1 MAHNVTNHRRPN
13 GRGQS
18 AQSGID
24 STDNQQGSAGSTV
37 RDVASQFADQASEY
51 WSEGRDQMQECI
63 RGREG
68 TAVLMAAAAGLGVGL
83 VVGAALG
90 RSHREQLTWR
100 DRVTAEGF
108 GRRLMERI
116 ESMIPDALSDHFSS
130 K

>member
-1 MAHNVTNHRRPN
+1 MAHHVTNHRRPN
-13 GRGQS
+13 EQAQGGQ
-18 AQSGID
+18 A
-24 STDNQQGSAGSTV
+24 TARKVENQIEEARSSVRNTAG
-37 RDVASQFADQASEY
+37 QLADQASEY
-51 WSEGRDQMQECI
+51 WNEGREQMQECI

-90 RSHREQLTWR
+90 RSHKQQLTWR

-116 ESMIPDALSDHFSS
+116 ESMIPDALSDHFS

>member
-1 MAHNVTNHRRPN
+1 MQRPTEN
-13 GRGQS
+13 EGQDV
-18 AQSGID
+18 QSRVRKV
-24 STDNQQGSAGSTV
+24 AGQV
-37 RDVASQFADQASEY
+37 ADQASEY
-51 WSEGRDQMQECI
+51 WDEGSEQMQECM

-68 TAVLMAAAAGLGVGL
+68 AAILMAAAAGIGIGL
-83 VVGAALG
+83 VVGSAMG
-90 RSHREQLTWR
+90 RSHKKQLTWR

>member
-1 MAHNVTNHRRPN
+1 MA
-13 GRGQS
+13 GQ
-18 AQSGID
+18 
-24 STDNQQGSAGSTV
+24 V
-37 RDVASQFADQASEY
+37 ADQASEY
-51 WSEGRDQMQECI
+51 WSQGRDQMQECV

-68 TAVLMAAAAGLGVGL
+68 AAVLMAAAAGIGVGL

-90 RSHREQLTWR
+90 RSHKQQLTWR

-116 ESMIPDALSDHFSS
+116 ESMIPDALSDHFS

>member
-1 MAHNVTNHRRPN
+1 MAHHVTNHRRPN
-13 GRGQS
+13 GRAQAAAQTAVRNVEDTADDVRSNVRNMAGQ
-18 AQSGID
+18 
-24 STDNQQGSAGSTV
+24 V
-37 RDVASQFADQASEY
+37 ADQASEY
-51 WSEGRDQMQECI
+51 WSQGRDQMQECV

-68 TAVLMAAAAGLGVGL
+68 AAVLMAAAAGIGVGL

-90 RSHREQLTWR
+90 RSHKQQLTWR

-116 ESMIPDALSDHFSS
+116 ESMIPDALSDHFS

>member
-1 MAHNVTNHRRPN
+1 MAHHPTDHRRPN
-13 GRGQS
+13 GRVQGTQTMQRSAEDEGQDM
-18 AQSGID
+18 Q
-24 STDNQQGSAGSTV
+24 TKV
-37 RDVASQFADQASEY
+37 RNMASQVADQASDY
-51 WSEGRDQMQECI
+51 WEQGRESMQECM

-68 TAVLMAAAAGLGVGL
+68 AAILMAAAAGIGVGL

-90 RSHREQLTWR
+90 KSHRQQLSWR

-116 ESMIPDALSDHFSS
+116 ESMIPDALADHFS

>member
-1 MAHNVTNHRRPN
+1 MAHQTTNHRRPD
-13 GRGQS
+13 GRAQAARKVEDQVENVRSGVRNAAGQL
-18 AQSGID
+18 
-24 STDNQQGSAGSTV
+24 
-37 RDVASQFADQASEY
+37 ADQASEY
-51 WSEGRDQMQECI
+51 WSEGREQMQECI

-68 TAVLMAAAAGLGVGL
+68 AAVLMAAAAGIGVGL

-90 RSHREQLTWR
+90 RSHKQQLTWR

-116 ESMIPDALSDHFSS
+116 ESMIPDALSDHFSR

>member
-1 MAHNVTNHRRPN
+1 MAQNVSNHRRPN

-18 AQSGID
+18 AQSGAAA
-24 STDNQQGSAGSTV
+24 TDNQQQNMASSV
-37 RDVASQFADQASEY
+37 RDAASQLADQASDY
-51 WSEGRDQMQECI
+51 WSEGRDQMAECI

-68 TAVLMAAAAGLGVGL
+68 TAVLMAAAAGLGIGL
-83 VVGAALG
+83 VVGASLG
-90 RSHREQLTWR
+90 RSHRQQLSWR

-116 ESMIPDALSDHFSS
+116 ESMIPDALADHFS

>member
-1 MAHNVTNHRRPN
+1 MAHHVTNHRRPN
-13 GRGQS
+13 GR
-18 AQSGID
+18 AQA
-24 STDNQQGSAGSTV
+24 AGSVEDTGEDIQSNV
-37 RDVASQFADQASEY
+37 RSMAGQVADQASEY
-51 WSEGRDQMQECI
+51 WSQGRDQMQECI

-68 TAVLMAAAAGLGVGL
+68 AAVLMAAAAGVGVGL

-90 RSHREQLTWR
+90 RSHRQQLTWR

-116 ESMIPDALSDHFSS
+116 ESMIPDALTEHFSN